1 MEQYTYEIIN
11 QGTILKTLKRSDG
24 AVIPFDEANADYQ
37 AYLSTLPSNS
47 VGIGNASAAPTA

>member
-11 QGTILKTLKRSDG
+11 QGTILETLKRSDG

-37 AYLSTLPSNS
+37 AYLSTLPSELVNQA
-47 VGIGNASAAPTA
+47 VPNA

>member
-37 AYLSTLPSNS
+37 AYLSTLTSNS

>member
-37 AYLSTLPSNS
+37 AYLNKDTLPSELVNQA
-47 VGIGNASAAPTA
+47 VPNA